1 MTATLM
7 LSEPSSESAARLPL
21 SAVFNQGAGASVFV
35 ADAATGRIELKPV
48 TVKAYETRDAI
59 ITGGVAEGDSV
70 VAMGV
75 HKLDPAQKV
84 RVVSSLSF

>member
-1 MTATLM
+1 MG
-7 LSEPSSESAARLPL
+7 SEPSSERVARLPL

-48 TVKAYETRDAI
+48 TVKSYETRDAI